1 MSWFVFFVIQSIFP
15 SSNFPSAVSWF
26 PVDRK
31 RMMINQLNYFKQ
43 VVNTLRMGLTPF
55 TVANCVTVGSPV
67 RFQSRHFGPFV
78 SNSQLRRLY
87 SIKSLLQPHN
97 QTRLVMQNEIQNKP
111 RILGLHGFR
120 TSALIFKNLIARWPD
135 TVLKK
140 LDIQFLDGPFPAQ
153 GKSEVEG
160 FFDPPYYEWYQANQ
174 VRALSSLSISFLL

>member
-1 MSWFVFFVIQSIFP
+1 
-15 SSNFPSAVSWF
+15 
-26 PVDRK
+26 
-31 RMMINQLNYFKQ
+31 MMINQLNYFKQ

-55 TVANCVTVGSPV
+55 TVANCVTVASPI

-135 TVLKK
+135 TVLQK

-174 VRALSSLSISFLL
+174 VRSLSSLSISFLL